1 MIASPMLLIAAM
13 SMVSCA
19 KRINLK
25 PESGD
30 VIHPMAAPILHEVR
44 MTNTPVVTVDRLR
57 PQSSIFPSSDSNLTE
72 GLFPSLAGM
81 TANSSE
87 TRVNWDQLDY
97 SADLAGSPR
106 AVTVVKDVV
115 DTASSPKE
123 PSTAIDSAVT
133 NTAVDAVIKDVKV
146 AASLLKEPAID
157 TVESLK
163 LDYFKGPWFQV
174 YGSRS
179 PTNLA
184 FGNDALSSDYAPERG
199 GSIRVVNRGVGFDGL
214 PTKTTGKITAGG
226 TASPGQRKVSFDKME
241 VGTGKAVMNQPGFEG
256 DYQIYKL
263 GPIVARQYE
272 YAIVGDAV
280 DPEGARG
287 ETQLAVIAR
296 SPKSFKKYDGEVRD
310 WLMKNGFTSVQE
322 PPRMTGGKSR

>member
-30 VIHPMAAPILHEVR
+30 VIHPMAAPVLHEVR

-97 SADLAGSPR
+97 SADLSGSPR
-106 AVTVVKDVV
+106 AVTVAKDVV

-123 PSTAIDSAVT
+123 PSTAID
-133 NTAVDAVIKDVKV
+133 
-146 AASLLKEPAID
+146 

-163 LDYFKGPWFQV
+163 LDFFKGPWYQV
-174 YGSRS
+174 YGSS
-179 PTNLA
+179 SSSNLA
-184 FGNDALSSDYAPERG
+184 FGNAALTSVYTLKG
-199 GSIRVVNRGVGFDGL
+199 GSIKVVNQGVGPRGS
-214 PTKTTGKITAGG
+214 PTKTTGMITSSR
-226 TASPGQRKVSFDKME
+226 TASPGQKKVSFDKFFE
-241 VGTGKAVMNQPGFEG
+241 GTSKAREGAVDRPAFEG
-256 DYQIYKL
+256 DYWIYKL
-263 GPIVARQYE
+263 GPVVDKRYE
-272 YAIVGDAV
+272 YVIVGEAV
-280 DPEGARG
+280 NPELGRDK
-287 ETQLAVIAR
+287 TQLAVLAR
-296 SPKSFKKYDGEVRD
+296 SPKAFKKYDDEVRG
-310 WLMKNGFTSVQE
+310 WLTQNGFESRRTSRGRVA
-322 PPRMTGGKSR
+322 SR